1 MRHCRGTGGCPGTAE
16 PRGAAG
22 LREAACGRRTAAAS
36 ADAAAAAVRG
46 AAAARGAAGADCRG
60 RAIPRPGPF
69 REPDRSPGPFREPD
83 RSPDPFPEPDREAG
97 VCLAGTRRV
106 AAGPGSSR
114 RFVRSLANGLR
125 SEGRMV
131 LPGVLAVPG
140 RPAAPRR
147 RRTPEA
153 WATRRI
159 PARGRPGG
167 CRAGR
172 PVNTRSSGPAR
183 SPGVRASHRH
193 GRAGRRRAAERCP
206 RPAPGPPGGTW
217 RRGAGDR
224 RIGGGSSAGSG

>member
-36 ADAAAAAVRG
+36 ADAAVVRG
-46 AAAARGAAGADCRG
+46 AAAAAVRGAAGADCRG
-60 RAIPRPGPF
+60 RAIPR
-69 REPDRSPGPFREPD
+69 PGPFREPD

-114 RFVRSLANGLR
+114 RFVRGPANGLR
-125 SEGRMV
+125 SAGRMV

-140 RPAAPRR
+140 RPATPRR

-153 WATRRI
+153 WAARRI

-206 RPAPGPPGGTW
+206 RPARGPPGGTW